1 MTETPSVPAASLKKY
16 RQAAWGFFILNLLY
30 LVLVYVFLP
39 PFNIGLWAALGY
51 TVLALALF
59 GTLSYFIYKGKKT
72 LVVVLAALW
81 AARALLSTY
90 TLITGE
96 AFAAVPYV
104 LPTTLLSFYLLG
116 RALWDWP

>member
-1 MTETPSVPAASLKKY
+1 MTEAPSIPAASLKKY

-30 LVLVYVFLP
+30 LILVYVFLP
-39 PFNIGLWAALGY
+39 PFNIGLWPAVGY

-90 TLITGE
+90 TLIMGE
-96 AFAAVPYV
+96 AFSAVPYV
-104 LPTTLLSFYLLG
+104 LPTTILSFYLLG